1 MAIPKQPKKIEY
13 RNTTEHEIIWIDKGA
28 TPIKEG
34 RPYRVL
40 PGKSVHITEEDY
52 NILVVEGEDKR
63 FTEGK
68 LRRADKLDTIVA
80 SEIIVRDDM
89 SELEIKMV
97 VENAIS
103 LKSLA
108 LKIRQLT
115 SIATANAFMAECE
128 KQDKPISWLK
138 SCLKKVNSLSDQ
150 LHIKF
155 KYQERDNKKTERDQ
169 LKEAVNVEQD

>member
-1 MAIPKQPKKIEY
+1 MKQQKRIEF
-13 RNTTEHEIIWIDKGA
+13 RNTTENEIIWVTRGA
-28 TPIKEG
+28 TVIKDG
-34 RPYRVL
+34 LPFKVL
-40 PGKSVHITEEDY
+40 PGKSVHLTEEDVR
-52 NILVVEGEDKR
+52 IQKDETEDPR
-63 FTEGK
+63 FTDGR
-68 LRRADKLDTIVA
+68 LRRADKLDTLVA
-80 SEIIVRDDM
+80 SEIKVRDDM

-97 VENAIS
+97 VEKAIS

-115 SIATANAFMAECE
+115 SIATVNAFMDECE

-150 LHIKF
+150 LQIKF

-169 LKEAVNVEQD
+169 LKEAVNVE